1 LLFEFLKNPKDKA
14 KSKKTIKKPCFLG
27 LLAFEKLAEQGFGRK
42 ELGTTEQ
49 QSPKIKLGTT
59 FFAEQEF
66 ALEEL
71 GTTFA
76 VSPASNDYA
85 LLSKHASHLL
95 REFKK
100 P

>member
-1 LLFEFLKNPKDKA
+1 M
-14 KSKKTIKKPCFLG
+14 G

-42 ELGTTEQ
+42 
-49 QSPKIKLGTT
+49 
-59 FFAEQEF
+59 
-66 ALEEL
+66 EL